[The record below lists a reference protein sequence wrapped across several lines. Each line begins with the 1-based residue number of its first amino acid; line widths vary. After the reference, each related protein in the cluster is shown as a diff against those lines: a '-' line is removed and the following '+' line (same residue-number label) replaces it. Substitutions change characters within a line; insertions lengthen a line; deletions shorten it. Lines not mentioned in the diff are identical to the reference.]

1 MALKDKALEIK
12 NNIAQ
17 KVNDISNKVALPTE
31 ARDLSGAEIKKG
43 KLDNQVIFFIFL
55 LIGILVLGGIILVSR
70 VFRVYMTVTK
80 MGVYRTN
87 QIKQKSLNDIYSED
101 DLADKKLRDFYVAS
115 AYRPYVCGLHKYD
128 YVSVEVFTEVLKCGA
143 RMVELEI
150 FNSGY
155 GVNVEPV
162 VSCGEEE
169 GEWKYTLNTMNV
181 KAFLKEIK
189 KVCFNLKDV
198 TNYNDPFI
206 IYLNLKTNK
215 MLGV

>member
-55 LIGILVLGGIILVSR
+55 LIGILVLGGIILYR

-80 MGVYRTN
+80 MGVYRSN

-101 DLADKKLRDFYVAS
+101 DL
-115 AYRPYVCGLHKYD
+115 
-128 YVSVEVFTEVLKCGA
+128 
-143 RMVELEI
+143 
-150 FNSGY
+150 
-155 GVNVEPV
+155 
-162 VSCGEEE
+162 
-169 GEWKYTLNTMNV
+169 
-181 KAFLKEIK
+181 EIK
-189 KVCFNLKDV
+189 N
-198 TNYNDPFI
+198 
-206 IYLNLKTNK
+206 
-215 MLGV
+215 